1 MPELTPSLLFL
12 KRKKADHPSPRSQSI
27 ELLHTTRKHAC
38 TSSTHANTRA
48 RLRART
54 MHACTPVGRTQ
65 VRGFDISSTHAQLD
79 STRDATHN
87 AHKRPH
93 DRPLDHPES
102 RPLTLPFP
110 STARP
115 PPLPRDPWSC
125 ANRKDP
131 MDTNGQVPKA
141 DRGVNHDTPPK
152 ASTYSRNQDAGK
164 CSLVSSVDNRMR
176 PSRQLGEV
184 LGMTPTHTL
193 SVSDCRHRQALE
205 HFVPGTVSRVFLQP
219 ACRQAHQGLGF
230 KWELD

>member
-1 MPELTPSLLFL
+1 MTLQTPL
-12 KRKKADHPSPRSQSI
+12 RKG
-27 ELLHTTRKHAC
+27 L
-38 TSSTHANTRA
+38 
-48 RLRART
+48 
-54 MHACTPVGRTQ
+54 
-65 VRGFDISSTHAQLD
+65 
-79 STRDATHN
+79 
-87 AHKRPH
+87 
-93 DRPLDHPES
+93 HPEG
-102 RPLTLPFP
+102 
-110 STARP
+110 A
-115 PPLPRDPWSC
+115 PRDPWSC

-152 ASTYSRNQDAGK
+152 ASTCSRYQDAGK

-219 ACRQAHQGLGF
+219 ACRQAHQGLEL